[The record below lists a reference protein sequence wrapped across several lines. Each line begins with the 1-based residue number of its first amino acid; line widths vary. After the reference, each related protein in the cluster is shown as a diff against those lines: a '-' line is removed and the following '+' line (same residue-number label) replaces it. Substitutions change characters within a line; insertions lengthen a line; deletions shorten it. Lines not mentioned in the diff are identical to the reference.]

1 MSKAIDWLDGFLY
14 PGFSDH
20 WDDWLFR
27 REILKYLNSSTV
39 LLYLGAG
46 AGILPQMD
54 FRDHV
59 SLACGMDI
67 EPCGL
72 NNPFLHEARVGN
84 VEQLPWADK
93 TFDVVVSNNVLEHLS
108 QPATVFSEVRR
119 VLKPSGVFLAK
130 TPSSLHYVAL
140 LARCIPYR
148 FHQWFNQRRGR
159 VAKDTFPT
167 RYKVNSVRRLR
178 RYCLSAGLFVEDI
191 QHIEG
196 RPEYLRFSVPSY
208 LAGALY
214 ERVVNGTRILSSF
227 RAVLIAVMRKPGDL
241 E

>member
-1 MSKAIDWLDGFLY
+1 MSKSIDWLDRFLY

-27 REILKYLNSSTV
+27 REILKYLNESTV
-39 LLYLGAG
+39 LLDLGAG

-59 SLACGMDI
+59 GLVCGVDI
-67 EPCGL
+67 EPCVL

-84 VEQLPWADK
+84 VEQLSWADN

-108 QPATVFSEVRR
+108 RPATVFAEVRR
-119 VLKPSGVFLAK
+119 VLKPGGMFLAK
-130 TPSSLHYVAL
+130 TPSSLHYVAG
-140 LARCIPYR
+140 LARCTPHR
-148 FHQWFNQRRGR
+148 FHQWFNEMRGR
-159 VAKDTFPT
+159 ATKDTFPT
-167 RYKVNSVRRLR
+167 HYRANSVGRIRQ
-178 RYCLSAGLFVEDI
+178 YCLSTGLLVEDV

-208 LAGALY
+208 LTGALY
-214 ERVVNGTRILSSF
+214 ERVVNSTRILSPF
-227 RAVLIAVMRKPGDL
+227 RVVLVAVIRKKMYP

>member
-1 MSKAIDWLDGFLY
+1 MSKAIDWLDRFLY

-39 LLYLGAG
+39 LLDLGAG

-59 SLACGMDI
+59 GLACGIDI
-67 EPCGL
+67 EPCVL

-84 VEQLPWADK
+84 VEQLSWAAK

-108 QPATVFSEVRR
+108 QPETVLSEVCR
-119 VLKPSGVFLAK
+119 VLKPGGVFLAK

-140 LARCIPYR
+140 LARCTPHR
-148 FHQWFNQRRGR
+148 FHQWFNEKRGR
-159 VAKDTFPT
+159 AAKDTFPT
-167 RYKVNSVRRLR
+167 RYRANSVGRLR
-178 RYCLSAGLFVEDI
+178 RYCLSAGLLVKDI

-208 LAGALY
+208 LVGAFY
-214 ERVVNGTRILSSF
+214 ERVVNSTRILSSF
-227 RAVLIAVMRKPGDL
+227 RVVLIAVMRKPGDF

>member
-1 MSKAIDWLDGFLY
+1 MSKAIDWLDRFLY

-39 LLYLGAG
+39 LLDLGAG

-59 SLACGMDI
+59 SLAGGIDI
-67 EPCGL
+67 EPCVL

-119 VLKPSGVFLAK
+119 VLKPGGVFLAK

-140 LARCIPYR
+140 LARCTPHR
-148 FHQWFNQRRGR
+148 FHQWFNERRGR
-159 VAKDTFPT
+159 AAKDTFPT
-167 RYKVNSVRRLR
+167 RYRANSVGRLR
-178 RYCLSAGLFVEDI
+178 RYCLYAGLLVKDI

-208 LAGALY
+208 LAGAFY

-227 RAVLIAVMRKPGDL
+227 RVVLIAVMRKPGDF

>member
-1 MSKAIDWLDGFLY
+1 MSKAIDWLDRFLY

-39 LLYLGAG
+39 LLDLRAG

-54 FRDHV
+54 FRDSV
-59 SLACGMDI
+59 GLACGMDI
-67 EPCGL
+67 EPCVL

-84 VEQLPWADK
+84 VEQLPWSDK

-108 QPATVFSEVRR
+108 QPAAVFSEVRR

-140 LARCIPYR
+140 LARSTPHR
-148 FHQWFNQRRGR
+148 FHQWFNERRGR
-159 VAKDTFPT
+159 AAKDTFPT
-167 RYKVNSVRRLR
+167 RYKVNSVGRLR
-178 RYCLSAGLFVEDI
+178 QYCLSAGLLVENI
-191 QHIEG
+191 RHIEG

-227 RAVLIAVMRKPGDL
+227 RVVLIAVMRKQGDL